1 MLNLPNIA
9 ALKLVS
15 VILLLQQLQV
25 SFDFFLFL
33 VTDLFLHAGQGM
45 LLSLLGD
52 ATLEALAFNALL
64 EKLDLVLVVGLD
76 GIHHQPIL

>member
-1 MLNLPNIA
+1 MLNLPNVA

-25 SFDFFLFL
+25 SFNLFLFL
-33 VTDLFLHAGQGM
+33 ITDLFLHASQGM

-52 ATLEALAFNALL
+52 TTLEALAFNALL
-64 EKLDLVLVVGLD
+64 EELDLVLVVGLD
-76 GIHHQPIL
+76 GIHHKPVL

>member
-9 ALKLVS
+9 AFKLVS

-25 SFDFFLFL
+25 SFDLFLFL
-33 VTDLFLHAGQGM
+33 VTDLFLHAGECM

-52 ATLEALAFNALL
+52 ATLKALAFNALL
-64 EKLDLVLVVGLD
+64 E
-76 GIHHQPIL
+76 